1 MVNAVL
7 STVAEAAVEADP
19 LRKLALYLELADMT
33 SSSTEPSQ
41 TSVTEFGD
49 SYFQDP
55 LAVFA
60 RLRDSRPVIPVT
72 MPDGG
77 RQWLVTR
84 YEDVRSA
91 LADPRLAKDW
101 MKHMAPQG
109 WTPDPA
115 GMYLNRHMLN
125 LDPPDHARLRRLV
138 VKAFTPRR
146 VAAMRPRVQ
155 AITAG
160 LLDALAAWPG
170 RGRPDR
176 GVRVPAAG
184 HGDLRAARRARG

>member
-7 STVAEAAVEADP
+7 SAVAEAAAEADP
-19 LRKLALYLELADMT
+19 LRQLALYLKLANMT

-55 LAVFA
+55 LTVFA
-60 RLRDSRPVIPVT
+60 RLRDSRPVTPVT

-109 WTPDPA
+109 WTPDAA
-115 GMYLNRHMLN
+115 GVYLNPHMLN
-125 LDPPDHARLRRLV
+125 LDPPHPAP
-138 VKAFTPRR
+138 PRPLGGR
-146 VAAMRPRVQ
+146 AVPPPPGAAP
-155 AITAG
+155 
-160 LLDALAAWPG
+160 
-170 RGRPDR
+170 
-176 GVRVPAAG
+176 
-184 HGDLRAARRARG
+184 RARGAAPT